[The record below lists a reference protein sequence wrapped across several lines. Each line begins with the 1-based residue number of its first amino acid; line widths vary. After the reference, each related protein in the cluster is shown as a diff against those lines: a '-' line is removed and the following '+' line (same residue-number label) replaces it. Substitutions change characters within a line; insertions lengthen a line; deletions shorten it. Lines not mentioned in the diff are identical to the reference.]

1 MAEWDNTKLKETVSI
16 GIHLSRTQPSLL
28 TNTTINSEAL
38 AESLE
43 LAVHF
48 LLPSLYSYTYPFT
61 FTLAMQM
68 FSGSKTTL
76 ENSSPGSHLVYLPKR
91 LM

>member
-61 FTLAMQM
+61 SVSYT
-68 FSGSKTTL
+68 
-76 ENSSPGSHLVYLPKR
+76 HLDVYKR
-91 LM
+91 QGVLC